1 MDKSIT
7 TFDKTII
14 LFYHPYF
21 QLPTQRK
28 RSSTTGCQ
36 EVNQLVLR
44 AISRC
49 HNLISRRLL
58 QENWT
63 SRDMNQVRYEPRS
76 TDWWEENVFKLDP
89 SLSCKLC
96 FCSRGTQD
104 TFLFR
109 FVQNTRYNL
118 PLINT
123 SMHLL
128 HDVTTCYW
136 KLNLVVSGVSSLCSD
151 CCPILGRILAQQRG
165 NLRPCDIGWVKLFI
179 ESK

>member
-7 TFDKTII
+7 TFDTTII
-14 LFYHPYF
+14 VQIIYF
-21 QLPTQRK
+21 QLPTRQK
-28 RSSTTGCQ
+28 RFSTNGCQ
-36 EVNQLVLR
+36 EVIQWAWRL
-44 AISRC
+44 ISRC
-49 HNLISRRLL
+49 HSLISRRLL

-63 SRDMNQVRYEPRS
+63 LLDMNQVRYEPRS

-89 SLSCKLC
+89 SPSCKLC
-96 FCSRGTQD
+96 FCSSGTQD